1 MGLNAAGRP
10 SANRVRRVTDDR
22 PFDVVVFGATGF
34 TGRLVAGYLGE
45 HAPDDA
51 KIGLAGRSEE
61 KLAGVR
67 RGLGARA
74 SDWPL
79 VAADSSDPTSLAKLA
94 RATRAVVTTVGPYA
108 RYGLPLV
115 EACATAGTHYADL
128 AGEVLFMRDS
138 IDRHHE
144 TAAGTGT
151 RVVHASGFDSIPS
164 DLGVLLL
171 HEAARADGSGELED
185 TTLVVTGAKGSF
197 SGGTFASMKGQLD
210 EARANRERGRIV
222 NDPYALSPKRSAE
235 PDLGDERDLRSIQR
249 DDELG
254 GWLAPFV
261 MATINTRVVRRSNA
275 LQDWA
280 YGRRFRYREVMGFGS
295 GLTAPAKAAGITA
308 GLGALAGGL
317 SFGPTRTLLD
327 RVLPAAGEGPDEES
341 RAAGF
346 FRIEIHA
353 RTSGG
358 ARYVS
363 RVAAQGD
370 PGYAATSVMLGE
382 SALCLALDGD
392 RLPSAAGVLTPAT
405 AMGTALVDRLRSA
418 GFTFEV
424 ERRSG

>member
-1 MGLNAAGRP
+1 MRRTLQSRANANSVQHVNADG
-10 SANRVRRVTDDR
+10 SL
-22 PFDVVVFGATGF
+22 DVAVFGATGF
-34 TGRLVAGYLGE
+34 TGRLVAGYLAE

-51 KIGLAGRSEE
+51 RIGLAGRSQD
-61 KLAGVR
+61 KLARVR
-67 RGLGARA
+67 AGLGSKAA
-74 SDWPL
+74 EWPL
-79 VAADSSDPTSLAKLA
+79 LSADSSDSDSMAELA
-94 RATRAVVTTVGPYA
+94 RSTRVVVTTVGPYA
-108 RYGLPLV
+108 RFGPPLV
-115 EACATAGTHYADL
+115 EACVDAGTHYADL
-128 AGEVLFMRDS
+128 AGEVLFMRDM

-144 TAAGTGT
+144 AAAGGGT
-151 RVVHASGFDSIPS
+151 RVVHACGFDSIPS

-171 HEAARADGSGELED
+171 HEAASADGSGELEE

-210 EARANRERGRIV
+210 EARGNRERGRIV
-222 NDPYALSPKRSAE
+222 NDPYALSPERDAE
-235 PDLGDERDLRSIQR
+235 PELGDERDMRTVRR
-249 DDELG
+249 DGELG

-261 MATINTRVVRRSNA
+261 MAAINTRVVRRSNA
-275 LQDWA
+275 LQEWA
-280 YGRRFRYREVMGFGS
+280 YGRRFRYQEVMGFGS

-327 RVLPAAGEGPDEES
+327 RVLPEAGEGPDEDS

-353 RTSGG
+353 RTLGG
-358 ARYVS
+358 ARYVC
-363 RVAAQGD
+363 RVAAKGD

-382 SALCLALDGD
+382 SGLCLALDGD
-392 RLPSAAGVLTPAT
+392 RLPPHAGVLTPAT
-405 AMGTALVDRLRSA
+405 AMGTALVDRLRAA

>member
-1 MGLNAAGRP
+1 
-10 SANRVRRVTDDR
+10 VTADR
-22 PFDVVVFGATGF
+22 SLDVVVFGATGF
-34 TGRLVAGYLGE
+34 TGRLVAGYLAD
-45 HAPDDA
+45 HAPADA
-51 KIGLAGRSEE
+51 RIALAGRSEE

-67 RGLGARA
+67 SGLGARA
-74 SDWPL
+74 SEWPL
-79 VAADSSDPTSLAKLA
+79 LTADSSDPASLARLA
-94 RATRAVVTTVGPYA
+94 GATRVVATTVGPYA

-115 EACATAGTHYADL
+115 EACAAAGTHYADL

-138 IDRHHE
+138 IDRHHG
-144 TAAGTGT
+144 TAAAAGT
-151 RVVHASGFDSIPS
+151 RVVHACGFDSIPS

-171 HEAARADGSGELED
+171 HEAARSDGSGELED

-222 NDPYALSPKRSAE
+222 NDPYALSPRRSEE
-235 PDLGDERDLRSIQR
+235 PDLGDERDMRGVRR
-249 DDELG
+249 DDQLG

-261 MATINTRVVRRSNA
+261 MAAINTRVVRRSNA
-275 LQDWA
+275 LQEWA
-280 YGRRFRYREVMGFGS
+280 YGRRFRYQEVMGFGS
-295 GLTAPAKAAGITA
+295 GLTAPAKAVGVTAGI
-308 GLGALAGGL
+308 GALAAGL
-317 SFGPTRTLLD
+317 SFGPARGLLD
-327 RVLPAAGEGPDEES
+327 RVLPEAGEGPDEQS
-341 RAAGF
+341 REAGF

-353 RTSGG
+353 RTLGG
-358 ARYVS
+358 ARYVC

-392 RLPSAAGVLTPAT
+392 RMPPYAGALTPAI
-405 AMGTALVDRLRSA
+405 AMGPALVERLRSA